1 MVLSNGGDS
10 LANPPHEQR
19 ELTDVQRRRFMLQA
33 VTAAAAVYLP
43 SSALLGCQTA
53 PAITTSV
60 GADVMDEA
68 LQMMSGLAPL
78 TNHGPMAAE
87 ALVALGRPD
96 RVIRWVENYKKRF
109 ASSYPDQRNSIT
121 RETWREAL
129 GDGSRVA
136 DWTAF
141 FNRQLKEATWTQVV
155 GEWSTTLA
163 PGLAAAAAHGV
174 IRTGHAVRSLAVKE
188 TDLRLRELAEGLGY
202 WAAYY
207 QALPEASDA
216 KSERSKPEQAINQIP
231 LLPVERRGGGSI
243 MIGLRRLNDFPPFA
257 RAADLVEIPDDAGK
271 FLSELTES
279 FATAYVRNVNPR
291 SVITLVHTVTGLT
304 ALRPLLPY
312 LTPATKRVALRYAW
326 QVAAGLYSISAVS
339 TPKAVSEVKG
349 ITRASLI
356 DRGAAAQDEHA
367 IKFTEACLR
376 EHELNP
382 QPVYLQAAHDA
393 IQRLEHAG
401 MIE

>member
-1 MVLSNGGDS
+1 MVTPS
-10 LANPPHEQR
+10 PEQTN
-19 ELTDVQRRRFMLQA
+19 EVDLQRRNFMVQA

-53 PAITTSV
+53 PAITASA

-87 ALVALGRPD
+87 ALVALGRAE
-96 RVIRWVENYKKRF
+96 RVIPWVENYKKRF
-109 ASSYPDQRNSIT
+109 VSSYPNLRSPIT
-121 RETWREAL
+121 RETWRAAL

-155 GEWSTTLA
+155 GDWSTTLA
-163 PGLAAAAAHGV
+163 PGLAAAAAHGL

-188 TDLRLRELAEGLGY
+188 TDLRRRELAEGLGY

-207 QALPEASDA
+207 QALPEAPEA
-216 KSERSKPEQAINQIP
+216 KPEKIKPALAINQIP

-243 MIGLRRLNDFPPFA
+243 MIGLTRLNDFPPFA
-257 RAADLVEIPDDAGK
+257 PTADLVEIPDDADK
-271 FLSELTES
+271 FLSELTEP

-291 SVITLVHTVTGLT
+291 NVITLVHTITGLT

-312 LTPATKRVALRYAW
+312 LTAATRRVALRYAW
-326 QVAAGLYSISAVS
+326 QVAAALYSISAVS
-339 TPKAVSEVKG
+339 TSKALSEVKG
-349 ITRASLI
+349 ITRAGLI
-356 DRGAAAQDEHA
+356 DRAAAAQDEHA

-382 QPVYLQAAHDA
+382 QPVYLHAAHDA